1 MFDKIKYENLLK
13 SIAEY
18 LKLTLDSFG
27 KLSFKGG
34 FLMITKEQL
43 AKLIDHTL
51 LKPTAT
57 FDDIDKLCE
66 EAKKYGFYLVCVSP
80 CYVSYAV
87 QKLSGSDVKV
97 GTTVGFPLGASS
109 PEVKVFETR
118 KAVEAGAFEV
128 DMVINLGYLKSG
140 DYYAV
145 KEDIEGVVRAA
156 KEANPGTIVKVI
168 IETCY
173 LTENEKVT
181 AVKLCM
187 DAKADFVKTSTGF
200 GPGGATVEDVRLIS
214 KLVEG
219 KMGIKA
225 SGGIRDLKTA
235 LQMLDAGATRIGT
248 SSGVAIMEEFK

>member
-1 MFDKIKYENLLK
+1 
-13 SIAEY
+13 
-18 LKLTLDSFG
+18 
-27 KLSFKGG
+27 
-34 FLMITKEQL
+34 MITKEQM

-57 FDDIDKLCE
+57 LDDIERLCE

-80 CYVSYAV
+80 CYVSYAAK
-87 QKLSGSDVKV
+87 KLSGSDVKV
-97 GTTVGFPLGASS
+97 GTTVGFPHGTAS
-109 PEVKVFETR
+109 PEVKAFEAK
-118 KAVEAGAFEV
+118 KAVEAGASEV

-145 KEDIEGVVRAA
+145 KEDIEGVVKAA
-156 KEANPGTIVKVI
+156 KEANQEAIVKVI

-187 DAKADFVKTSTGF
+187 DAKADFVKTSTGL

-214 KLVEG
+214 KLVGGE
-219 KMGIKA
+219 MGVKA

-235 LQMLDAGATRIGT
+235 LQMLKAGATRIGT